1 MDESPDPSAL
11 IERHLSD
18 PRIGYNRAG
27 GQEPVDS
34 VPVCTDHPAH
44 RATRVAPD
52 VIPNTGQGAGA
63 MSSGGRRGG
72 GVSERDRR
80 RDQTRKHWVAQA
92 PGFTRRTPIDLSGG
106 LNELDP
112 G

>member
-1 MDESPDPSAL
+1 
-11 IERHLSD
+11 
-18 PRIGYNRAG
+18 
-27 GQEPVDS
+27 
-34 VPVCTDHPAH
+34 
-44 RATRVAPD
+44 
-52 VIPNTGQGAGA
+52 

-106 LNELDP
+106 LNELIPADRREGLLGGRRP
-112 G
+112 RGGNRSISEIPANSR